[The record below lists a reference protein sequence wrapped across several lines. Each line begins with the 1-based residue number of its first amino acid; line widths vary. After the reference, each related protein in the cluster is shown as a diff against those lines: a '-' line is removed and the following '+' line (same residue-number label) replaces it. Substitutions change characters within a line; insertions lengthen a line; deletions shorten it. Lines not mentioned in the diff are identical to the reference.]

1 MKNTAFPILTE
12 NEEHLP
18 YYLLGIGLDHVQQ
31 HIIRAKGY
39 PYYQWIQC
47 RSGSGR
53 LVIDEDEYFVEKG
66 QGMFI
71 LPNQAHEY
79 YSDTDDDWV
88 VDWIALVGSGSEY
101 FLKEIIQLTESGVYY
116 LAQPD
121 VLHTVME
128 QLLASAKSGSP
139 VKGLDLSALT
149 YSFLTSLHRL
159 VSPAHGNSIDNRY
172 NRLTPIFTY
181 VEEHYAE
188 AITLKQLADLMGVTP
203 QHLCTLFR
211 KIMNTR
217 IFEYINLV
225 RIQKSK
231 EMLLSRPNQAIR
243 DVAHQNGFEDVSY
256 FCYIF
261 KRIEKITPG
270 DFRKLYIRN

>member
-12 NEEHLP
+12 NEDRFP
-18 YYLLGIGLDHVQQ
+18 FYLLGVELDHVQQ
-31 HIIRAKGY
+31 HIIRSKGY

-53 LVIDEDEYFVEKG
+53 LVIGEEEYFVEKD

-71 LPNQAHEY
+71 LPNIAHEY
-79 YSDTDDDWV
+79 YSDSDDDWV
-88 VDWIALVGSGSEY
+88 VDWLALVGSGTEA
-101 FLKEIIQLTESGVYY
+101 FLKDIVQLTESGVYY
-116 LAQPD
+116 LAQPQI
-121 VLHTVME
+121 LRSVME
-128 QLLASAKSGSP
+128 QILASAKSDSP

-149 YSFLTSLHRL
+149 YSFLTNLRKL
-159 VSPAHGNSIDNRY
+159 VSPAHGNSIDSRY
-172 NRLTPIFTY
+172 SRLAPIFAY
-181 VEEHYAE
+181 VEDHYAE

-231 EMLLSRPNQAIR
+231 EMLLSQPSLAIR